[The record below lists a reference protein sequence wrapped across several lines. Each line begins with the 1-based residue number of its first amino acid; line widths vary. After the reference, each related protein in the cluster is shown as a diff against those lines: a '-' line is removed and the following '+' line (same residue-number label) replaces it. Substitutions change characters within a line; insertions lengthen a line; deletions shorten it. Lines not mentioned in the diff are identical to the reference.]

1 MGGVHQSALGQR
13 GGVRPSHC
21 GRKPLTVVLLSRN
34 KQKIGFKKEKFR
46 SHFVLK
52 RCQFRVLIRSFN
64 KRAASEALAL
74 NRKNLCI
81 LVRALT
87 GHCGL
92 NRHMFNLK
100 LQDTDLCRL
109 CKEAAETPL
118 HLICSCFALMH
129 KRSTLLGKHIM
140 QPEDAKF
147 LPARK
152 VLLVL
157 KATNACW
164 EI

>member
-1 MGGVHQSALGQR
+1 MQHWQTKLA
-13 GGVRPSHC
+13 
-21 GRKPLTVVLLSRN
+21 SRN
-34 KQKIGFKKEKFR
+34 SPYKPIAAAI
-46 SHFVLK
+46 H
-52 RCQFRVLIRSFN
+52 SFAGDN
-64 KRAASEALAL
+64 SQVIIKPFNRRAASEALAL

-118 HLICSCFALMH
+118 HLICSCPALMH
-129 KRSTLLGKHIM
+129 KRSTLLGKYII
-140 QPEDAKF
+140 QPEDAKL
-147 LPARK
+147 LPATK
-152 VLLVL
+152 GLLFL
-157 KATNACW
+157 ATNACW

>member
-1 MGGVHQSALGQR
+1 MLLGIR
-13 GGVRPSHC
+13 NNSSVTISSNTS
-21 GRKPLTVVLLSRN
+21 KIVTITNPLP
-34 KQKIGFKKEKFR
+34 
-46 SHFVLK
+46 
-52 RCQFRVLIRSFN
+52 

-87 GHCGL
+87 LHCGL

-100 LQDTDLCRL
+100 LQDTDPCRL
-109 CKEAAETPL
+109 CKESADTPL
-118 HLICSCFALMH
+118 HLICSCPALMH

-147 LPARK
+147 LPARE
-152 VLLVL
+152 VLLFL
-157 KATNACW
+157 KATNAW